1 MRPRP
6 TAFPARA
13 WGPIAGTRCECY
25 GAPPEVTLTD
35 SAPRRH
41 LLPTLALLIL
51 GGVCISWAA
60 ILVKVAARQELGPTS
75 IAFWRLLTGAVTL
88 FAAAALTGRP
98 LLLPPRLALL
108 ACLGGTIFTAD
119 LFLWH
124 RSIHLVGAGLATIL
138 ASTQVFNTAI
148 LNWIFVGEKPRGRFF
163 FAAAAGLFG
172 VALLAGVGSDI
183 ALSGDYLRG
192 VLLGLATGLA
202 YGSYLLTTRH
212 LGRREPPLSPI
223 TIVAWLSL
231 GGAAS
236 SGLICLFENDPFLPA
251 TVTAWAALLAL
262 GIAVQAGGWWAI
274 ATALPRVRGATGGL
288 VLLLQ
293 PVLATVWG
301 GLLFGERLA
310 PLQLLGAL
318 LTLGAI
324 YAGTLG
330 PGRRPGRAA
339 QASRS

>member
-1 MRPRP
+1 
-6 TAFPARA
+6 
-13 WGPIAGTRCECY
+13 
-25 GAPPEVTLTD
+25 VTLTD
-35 SAPRRH
+35 HAPRRH
-41 LLPTLALLIL
+41 LLPTLALLL
-51 GGVCISWAA
+51 FGGVCISWAP
-60 ILVKVAARQELGPTS
+60 ILVKVAARQDLGPTS
-75 IAFWRLLTGAVTL
+75 IAFWRLLSGAVTL

-124 RSIHLVGAGLATIL
+124 RSINLVGAGMATIF

-148 LNWIFVGEKPRGRFF
+148 LNWVFVGEKPRGRFF
-163 FAAAAGLFG
+163 FAAAVGLFG
-172 VALLAGVGSDI
+172 VALLAGIGSDI

-192 VLLGLATGLA
+192 VLLGLGTGLA
-202 YGSYLLTTRH
+202 YGGYLLTTRH
-212 LGRREPPLSPI
+212 LGRQEPSQSPI

-236 SGLICLFENDPFLPA
+236 SGLICLFENDAFLPR
-251 TVTAWAALLAL
+251 TTPAWLSLVAL
-262 GIAVQAGGWWAI
+262 GAGVQAAGWWAI

-293 PVLATVWG
+293 PLLATVWG
-301 GLLFGERLA
+301 WLLFGERLA
-310 PLQLLGAL
+310 PLQLVGAL

-330 PGRRPGRAA
+330 LGRRPARDA

>member
-1 MRPRP
+1 M
-6 TAFPARA
+6 TTHAA
-13 WGPIAGTRCECY
+13 
-25 GAPPEVTLTD
+25 
-35 SAPRRH
+35 RRH
-41 LLPTLALLIL
+41 LLPTLALLVF

-60 ILVKVAARQELGPTS
+60 ILVKVAARHDLGPTS
-75 IAFWRLLTGAVTL
+75 IAFWRLLTGAATL

-98 LLLPPRLALL
+98 LLLPSRPALLALL
-108 ACLGGTIFTAD
+108 GGAIFTAD

-124 RSIHLVGAGLATIL
+124 RSINLVGAGLATIL

-148 LNWIFVGEKPRGRFF
+148 LNWVFVGERPRARF
-163 FAAAAGLFG
+163 FAAAVAGLLG
-172 VALLAGVGSDI
+172 VALVAGVGSGI
-183 ALSGDYLRG
+183 ALHGDHLRG

-202 YGSYLLTTRH
+202 YGAYLLTTRH
-212 LGRREPPLSPI
+212 LGRREPALSPI

-236 SGLICLFENDPFLPA
+236 SGLICLFENDAFLPR
-251 TVTAWAALLAL
+251 TASTWWALLAL
-262 GIAVQAGGWWAI
+262 GVGVQAGGWWAI

-293 PVLATVWG
+293 PLLATVWG
-301 GLLFGERLA
+301 WLLFGERLA

-330 PGRRPGRAA
+330 LGRRPGRAD